1 MGTEC
6 AGGAHGRKRKKG
18 RAKMYAQR
26 FWKKNWDAGLEDL
39 KPAEFETTYV
49 DMIRRTFD
57 ELPDKTALAYLGVEI
72 TFGKLDNYANR
83 FAGMLRENGFEKGDV
98 VGINLPNIP
107 EYLIAVIGTLRAGCV
122 VSGVSPLLS
131 AEQIKYQLNDL
142 GSTGKKVGLVTLDA
156 IFAGHIAKIAADI
169 PQLKLVAATS
179 VAGFLPKIKQ
189 VLGKLLKKIPSGK
202 IGALPGKTVLD
213 FHKDV
218 LKKYSADPV
227 RVELTP
233 DDLGWIQYTGG
244 TTGAPKGAMLSHRNG
259 VHNILSCN
267 RWLGWEWGQGVLL
280 SAFPIFH
287 IAGLTVAESAVFI
300 GWTQVLIPNP
310 RDTAHI
316 CKEMEKY
323 KPTNLANVPSL
334 YQMLM
339 ADPAFKKLDHSELG
353 TCISAAA
360 PFPEESQRELERIIG
375 EGKLLELYGMTET
388 SPVATMNP
396 SKGKK
401 KLGSIGMPFLNV
413 ACKLVDPGS
422 GEKVPLGEAGEV
434 CVKGPL
440 VMQGYLNR
448 PEETRHAIDDD
459 GYMHTGDVGIMD
471 EDGFIRL
478 VDRTKDMIIVG
489 GFKVFS
495 SKVEDVLSNHPA
507 IELMALVGIDNPK
520 RPGSE
525 IVKAY
530 IQRDSGYRFYGG
542 EDALKEDI
550 IKFARDKCAPYEI
563 PKVIE
568 FIDEIPLTAV
578 GKIDK
583 KVLRAKKS
591 P

>member
-1 MGTEC
+1 
-6 AGGAHGRKRKKG
+6 
-18 RAKMYAQR
+18 MYAQR

-107 EYLIAVIGTLRAGCV
+107 EYLIAVVGTLRAGCV

-169 PQLKLVAATS
+169 PQLKLVTATS

-280 SAFPIFH
+280 SAFPMFH
-287 IAGLTVAESAVFI
+287 IAGLMVAESAVFI

-422 GEKVPLGEAGEV
+422 GEEVPLGEAGEV

-495 SKVEDVLSNHPA
+495 SKVEDVLSKHPA
-507 IELMALVGIDNPK
+507 IEVMALVGIDNPK

-530 IQRDSGYRFYGG
+530 IQRDSGYRFDGG

-583 KVLRAKKS
+583 KVLRVKKS

>member
-316 CKEMEKY
+316 CKEMERY

-530 IQRDSGYRFYGG
+530 IQRDSGYRFDGG